1 MKGGDVVIAKPADE
15 QQADLMEAERGRC
28 SRESITQP
36 MWASWGGF
44 KLCLVFFFLSIWT
57 TGKNKFPV
65 NAFSS
70 TRKNV
75 QFEKERQSKNRKRK
89 MTTSVNCLN
98 KQTAS

>member
-1 MKGGDVVIAKPADE
+1 MKGGAVVTAKLADE
-15 QQADLMEAERGRC
+15 RQADLMEAERGRC

-89 MTTSVNCLN
+89 MIPLRL
-98 KQTAS
+98 TA